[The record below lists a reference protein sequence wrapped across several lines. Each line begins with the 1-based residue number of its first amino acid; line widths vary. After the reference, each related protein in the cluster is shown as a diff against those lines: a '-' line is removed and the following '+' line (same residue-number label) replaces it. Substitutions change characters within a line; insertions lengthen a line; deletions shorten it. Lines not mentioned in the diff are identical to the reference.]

1 MAIDEIAKGLTTT
14 TRTAQPIQEEEKKNV
29 FLDVLAAPFR
39 GIEGAAQGVYNLADW
54 ATGDE
59 LLPDYDNRF
68 LGRSNTIAGGLVEGV
83 SQFMTG
89 FIPVVGV
96 AGKVGKFGTI
106 ASKVGAN
113 TALKVAKGQKNFTF
127 AELRALK
134 GLKKKTKLGETLKY
148 TSSGAVADFTVFDA
162 QEERLSNLINMN
174 PSLKNPVTEYLAADG
189 EDGEIEGRLKNV
201 IEGLFIEAGMGAVI
215 VPFIKS
221 LKMLKSRN
229 KKMAEGKDKVQAT
242 QEALSESEL
251 RQDDIDNARQ
261 DADSQHDINDAAK
274 DNTGDDYK
282 PEFLDVSF
290 NDLNYKELQS
300 EALRYGLNARGTK
313 EELVQ
318 RLDAH
323 IAGINTKR
331 GFDTQFKDLDSK
343 QLKEEAKRQNLDT
356 KGTDAEIRQRLV
368 TKAREVLTEKNTET
382 NFTSKSQPDVDPS
395 NAQKTQRGN
404 TTPTYAKAGN
414 LLGEG
419 KTLDFGA
426 GLGLGSKQL
435 KADSYEPFPQGDF
448 KPTYSKASDIPSDS
462 YENVVSMNTLNV
474 VPPDIRR
481 GIVEDIG
488 RVLKEGGTAVI
499 QTRDVQAIAGIK
511 KFKKGAEEGSKITD
525 NGTYQ
530 KGFTKQELKEYVQD
544 VLGDGYEVS
553 IVPSK
558 EKISGSAVV
567 VKKKGKSAL
576 DMTDQQAFNTGARSG
591 GGVKNPDKPDAADGG
606 DAPKTYVSI
615 FKELET
621 GGVEAFRNAARL
633 VRTSVEAAQLARA
646 MAEVRIKQMKAEG
659 KVPKTTAKELTQQS
673 EEFASIMG
681 GDINS
686 WSSRI
691 NKLDNDSAKYQEVLE
706 EQRVIREMQEVLAE
720 SIRDKAKAYKEAEAG
735 NGKDLDEARTEL
747 FSTLDQFTEIQRI
760 WSLYGRSLSL
770 GMLQRKFMYKKGY
783 KTRNFGFDTAKNKSR
798 SAQQAYRNQAK
809 GSMSEKKLVNLLA
822 MATESGDIAK
832 TIDGKTTVGGETLSS
847 LNKLNMKM
855 RGRLMFDMN
864 REYWINSLLSA
875 PTTQMVNILGN
886 VITYALRTAETTI
899 GATLTGNF
907 QLAKS
912 QLNLA
917 YHMESV
923 AEAFKLAVK
932 AMKTDEA
939 VTIANHRVF
948 DDTSSEIHAITGEN
962 LNKITGGRMDE
973 NGVMYKS
980 FDWLGKIAR
989 LPSRGLL
996 GGDEFFKAL
1005 SYRHYLRTEL
1015 SVQAMN
1021 KGIKDPKQ
1029 IAEYVQKGFDSH
1041 ITESGRAFSEENI
1054 LRDANKLAD
1063 EKGLTFAKRQDFI
1076 DDYMQRHYI
1085 RDEDF
1090 KVDSDGVAYKVGN
1103 TKQRE
1108 DLSGRAAY
1116 YAKVNSHTQDAEI
1129 GSLKTLSKLIA
1140 ENPWMTFVVPFVRTP
1155 TNILT
1160 FGVSRSP
1167 LAAAQVLNPMSY
1179 MEGGS
1184 LTKLFKKEYMDKMN
1198 SANARERA
1206 ELVGRLSTAIT
1217 VTSGLLYYTLANKDF
1232 ITGYGAKNKE
1242 RRDSEKLGGFQEYS
1256 IRIPREGKPD
1266 LMLSYQRL
1274 DPLATI
1280 LGICADIAEYS
1291 EYDESGTSDQ
1301 MSLIFSNLAST
1312 VVNNITNKSYVQGL
1326 DNLFNVLRDPTK
1338 NGEKFLGNIAG
1349 GYVPNVLNQ
1358 SMNYQEDRMLRETR
1372 GMLDYM
1378 IKRTPMADKL
1388 MPRRNLLGEIET
1400 MPTSGLQGVFNPI
1413 YQKEIPDSIIEQE
1426 IGNMKTGFS
1435 KPAELLGNNKNL
1447 DMRDFVNEEG
1457 GQTAYDRYLE
1467 LTGLVKIND
1476 MTLRQAL
1483 EKLMR
1488 SSSYEAIPDAETSA
1502 EVGLKSPRIKEIQK
1516 YLRAFRNEAR
1526 RQMLNE
1532 YPELKNAFYAEG
1544 QNKINLLQN
1553 N

>member
-14 TRTAQPIQEEEKKNV
+14 TARTAQPIQEEEKKNV
-29 FLDVLAAPFR
+29 FLDILAAPFR

-83 SQFMTG
+83 TVYDRFYSCCRYCG
-89 FIPVVGV
+89 Y
-96 AGKVGKFGTI
+96 KFGTI
-106 ASKVGAN
+106 ASKVGTK
-113 TALKVAKGQKNFTF
+113 TALKVAKGKKNFNY
-127 AELRALK
+127 AELRQLK
-134 GLKKKTKLGETLKY
+134 GLKKKGKLGETLKY

-174 PSLKNPVTEYLAADG
+174 PALKNPVTEYLAADG

-201 IEGLFIEAGMGAVI
+201 IEGLFIEAGMGAVV

-242 QEALSESEL
+242 QEALTESEL
-251 RQDDIDNARQ
+251 RQDEIDNAREAADNEHNARDGEEDTTGSDYQPEYLDTNFDDLSYKQLQ
-261 DADSQHDINDAAK
+261 D
-274 DNTGDDYK
+274 
-282 PEFLDVSF
+282 
-290 NDLNYKELQS
+290 
-300 EALRYGLNARGTK
+300 EALRQGLSGRGTK
-313 EELVQ
+313 EEIKQ
-318 RLDAH
+318 RLVEK
-323 IAGINTKR
+323 IQGINTKS
-331 GFDTQFKDLDSK
+331 GFDEQFKDLTYR
-343 QLKEEAKRQNLDT
+343 QLQEEAKRQGVSA
-356 KGTDAEIRQRLV
+356 KGKKDDIIKRLQE
-368 TKAREVLTEKNTET
+368 KAKET
-382 NFTSKSQPDVDPS
+382 N
-395 NAQKTQRGN
+395 
-404 TTPTYAKAGN
+404 
-414 LLGEG
+414 
-419 KTLDFGA
+419 
-426 GLGLGSKQL
+426 
-435 KADSYEPFPQGDF
+435 
-448 KPTYSKASDIPSDS
+448 
-462 YENVVSMNTLNV
+462 
-474 VPPDIRR
+474 
-481 GIVEDIG
+481 
-488 RVLKEGGTAVI
+488 
-499 QTRDVQAIAGIK
+499 
-511 KFKKGAEEGSKITD
+511 
-525 NGTYQ
+525 
-530 KGFTKQELKEYVQD
+530 
-544 VLGDGYEVS
+544 
-553 IVPSK
+553 K
-558 EKISGSAVV
+558 EKSP
-567 VKKKGKSAL
+567 L
-576 DMTDQQAFNTGARSG
+576 DMTDEEALKTGTRVG
-591 GGVKNPDKPDAADGG
+591 GGVKNPEKVDAEGKAEDVE
-606 DAPKTYVSI
+606 VSP
-615 FKELET
+615 FKDVET
-621 GGVEAFRNAARL
+621 GGTQALRSNSRL
-633 VRTSVEAAQLARA
+633 IRTSIEAATLAFKTAEARVKQL
-646 MAEVRIKQMKAEG
+646 KAEG

-681 GDINS
+681 GDVNS
-686 WSSRI
+686 WRSRI
-691 NKLDNDSAKYQEVLE
+691 NKLEEDAGKYQQVLE
-706 EQRVIREMQEVLAE
+706 EQRVIREMQESIAE

-735 NGKDLDEARTEL
+735 NGVDLDEARTDL
-747 FSTLDQFTEIQRI
+747 FSALDQFTEVQRM
-760 WSLYGRSLSL
+760 WSLYGRTLSL
-770 GMLQRKFMYKKGY
+770 GMLQRKFMYKGGF

-798 SAQQAYRNQAK
+798 AAQQAYRNQAK

-822 MATESGDIAK
+822 MASQSDDIA
-832 TIDGKTTVGGETLSS
+832 GTLTS

-855 RGRLMFDMN
+855 RGRLLFDMN
-864 REYWINSLLSA
+864 REYWINALLSA

-886 VITYALRTAETTI
+886 MITYALRTAETTT
-899 GATLTGNF
+899 GALLTGNW

-917 YHMESV
+917 YHMQSV
-923 AEAFKLAVK
+923 AEAFKLAIT

-948 DDTSSEIHAITGEN
+948 DDSSSELHSITSDN

-973 NGVMYKS
+973 SGLLYKS
-980 FDWLGKIAR
+980 FNWLGTIAR
-989 LPSRGLL
+989 FPSRGLL

-1054 LRDANKLAD
+1054 LRDATKIAD
-1063 EKGLTFAKRQDFI
+1063 ERGLTFAKRQDFI
-1076 DDYMQRHYI
+1076 DDYMERHYI
-1085 RDEDF
+1085 RDEDMRI
-1090 KVDSDGVAYKVGN
+1090 DENGVAYKVGSV
-1103 TKQRE
+1103 KQRE
-1108 DLSGRAAY
+1108 DLSGRAAQ

-1167 LAAAQVLNPMSY
+1167 LAAAQVLNPFSY
-1179 MEGGS
+1179 AEGGS
-1184 LTKLFKKEYMDKMN
+1184 MTKLFKKEYMDKMN
-1198 SANARERA
+1198 TANARERA
-1206 ELVGRLSTAIT
+1206 EFAGRLATAIS
-1217 VTSGLLYYTLANKDF
+1217 VTAALYYYTLANKDF

-1280 LGICADIAEYS
+1280 LGICADMAEYS
-1291 EYDESGTSDQ
+1291 EYDESGTTDQ
-1301 MSLIFSNLAST
+1301 LSLIFSNLAST

-1338 NGEKFLGNIAG
+1338 NGEKFIGNIAG
-1349 GYVPNVLNQ
+1349 GYVPNILNQ

-1413 YQKEIPDSIIEQE
+1413 YQKEVPDSIVEQE

-1435 KPAELLGNNKNL
+1435 KPSELLGNNKNL

-1467 LTGLVKIND
+1467 LTGLVKINN

-1488 SSSYEAIPDAETSA
+1488 SSTYEAIPDAEIL
-1502 EVGLKSPRIKEIQK
+1502 LKQ
-1516 YLRAFRNEAR
+1516 A
-1526 RQMLNE
+1526 
-1532 YPELKNAFYAEG
+1532 
-1544 QNKINLLQN
+1544 
-1553 N
+1553 